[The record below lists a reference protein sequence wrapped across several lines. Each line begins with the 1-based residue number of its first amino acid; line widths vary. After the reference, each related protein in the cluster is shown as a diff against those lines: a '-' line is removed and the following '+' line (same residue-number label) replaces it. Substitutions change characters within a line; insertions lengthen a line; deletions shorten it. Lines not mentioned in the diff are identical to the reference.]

1 MPNKPKDTQANAE
14 QAEAPTP
21 PKPVHPDDVAKAI
34 IDIAAAHG
42 FAIHGDGFTLTKN
55 LGGMVAR
62 HSYKGA

>member
-1 MPNKPKDTQANAE
+1 MANKPNQP
-14 QAEAPTP
+14 EADGTADAP
-21 PKPVHPDDVAKAI
+21 PKPIHPDDVAKAI